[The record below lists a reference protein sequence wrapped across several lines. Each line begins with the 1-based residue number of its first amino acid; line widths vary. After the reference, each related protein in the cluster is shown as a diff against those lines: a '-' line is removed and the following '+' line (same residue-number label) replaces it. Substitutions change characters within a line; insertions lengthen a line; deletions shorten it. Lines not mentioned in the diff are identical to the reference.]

1 MKIKKSLLSLLLFAI
16 LLIPS
21 AYSQN
26 LQIQTINQPG
36 CGTPPM
42 TEQQR
47 KYTLNFVDKVAVKR
61 EVGTTFVP
69 IRIHRVTLDDGTGG
83 VAMGD
88 VNKGIANLNN
98 FYLTAGIQFYI
109 ASVNTIVSSDW
120 YDFSQDEESL
130 MTTENSIYDAPN
142 VYFVDAITVNG
153 GGGACGYARYPGN
166 YKESLNILMDNG
178 CLLTPNGT
186 FVHEFGHFFNLAHTH
201 NSTEFGND
209 NANAENVPRAG
220 ENSNC
225 GTTGD
230 LLCDTQADP
239 NGSNDAACNFVND
252 GESTADAN
260 GLAYTPDIDNVMSY
274 YSDSCGG
281 IFTPEQYTRITNAL
295 ATRLSHTNYTLD
307 AAPEDVSNASGL
319 TATTNASYGIDLAWT
334 DNASNEL
341 GYLVERSSDGG
352 TTWVSIIAGGVDQ
365 NLNAFTDATISSN
378 TAYKYRV
385 KASNDSGNEY
395 SNEVSIDTGLI
406 YCTPTHQGN
415 SCDPNNSG
423 LGIAIYNLIL
433 DGDDNGDISNL
444 DNGCTGPLS
453 IFSSDH
459 SANVTAGNN
468 YTVAGDF
475 IKDGSVYS
483 QYLTIWIDLN
493 QDGDFEDA
501 NETIYQADT
510 AGQNFSAPIT
520 IPATAINGTT
530 TMRLRSAYESMG
542 QVTSACGF
550 IALSETEDYELIVS
564 GGATTAPTVTNVTST
579 TTDGSY
585 TTGAVIPITVTFSEV
600 VNVTGTPQITLET
613 GDTDAVVNYSTGTG
627 TNTLTFN
634 YTVGTDHTSADLDY
648 VGTSSL
654 ALNSGTIQDAASND
668 ATLTLANPGTANSL
682 GANKALIIDT
692 TAPTVTNVTSTTTD
706 GSYTTGAVIPIT
718 VTFSEA
724 VSVTGTPQI
733 TLETGG
739 TDAVVDY
746 SSGTGSNT
754 LIFTYTIQAGHTTT
768 DLDYETANSLAL
780 NSGTIQDAASNDAT
794 LTLANPGTANS
805 LGANKALIIDTS
817 DTTPPIFENNTPN
830 FSSISQTEFNLAT
843 DINEAGTIYYVV
855 VSDGS
860 AAPSSAE
867 VKAGTGQV
875 ASGNAI
881 VTSGDFSNNFNV
893 SGVTANTA
901 YDVYIVAEDDETTPN
916 IQTNPTKIDLT
927 TAVLSLDDNSLI
939 DLVKIYPN
947 PVMSE
952 LYIKTNSIQLE
963 QLVVYDVL
971 GKVIINTKLNLDKID
986 VSTLALGMYILK
998 IKTNKGT
1005 VVHRIIKK

>member
-26 LQIQTINQPG
+26 LQNQTINQPG

-42 TEQQR
+42 TKQQQ

-61 EVGTTFVP
+61 KVGTTFVP

-88 VNKGIANLNN
+88 VNKGVANLNN

-109 ASVNTIVSSDW
+109 ASVSTIVSSDW

-130 MTTENSIYDAPN
+130 MTSENSIYDAPN
-142 VYFVDAITVNG
+142 VYFVDKITTSS
-153 GGGACGYARYPGN
+153 GGGACGYARYPGD
-166 YKESLNILMDNG
+166 YDASLNILMANG
-178 CLLTPNGT
+178 CLLNGPNGT

-201 NSTEFGND
+201 QSTEFGND
-209 NANAENVPRAG
+209 NGNAENVPRTG

-225 GTTGD
+225 GATGD

-239 NGSNDAACNFVND
+239 NGSNDNNCNFVND
-252 GESTADAN
+252 GESTEDAN

-295 ATRLSHTNYTLD
+295 ATRLSHTDYTLD

-352 TTWVSIIAGGVDQ
+352 TTWASIIAGGVDQ
-365 NLNAFTDATISSN
+365 DLTTFTDATIFSN

-385 KASNDSGNEY
+385 KASNDNGNEY
-395 SNEVSIDTGLI
+395 SNEVSIDIGLI

-415 SCDPNNSG
+415 SCDPNNSDIG
-423 LGIAIYNLIL
+423 VAIYNLTL

-444 DNGCTGPLS
+444 DNGCEGPLS

-468 YTVAGDF
+468 YTVVGDF
-475 IKDGSVYS
+475 IKDGSNYP

-501 NETIYQADT
+501 NEMMYQAASDART
-510 AGQNFSAPIT
+510 FSEPIT

-530 TMRLRSAYESMG
+530 TMRLRTAHTSMG
-542 QVTSACGF
+542 QVTSPCGY
-550 IALSETEDYELIVS
+550 IAFSETEDYELIVS
-564 GGATTAPTVTNVTST
+564 GNTLQQPIITFNNIVSSYGGADFNLEATSNST
-579 TTDGSY
+579 GIINY
-585 TTGAVIPITVTFSEV
+585 TIVGE
-600 VNVTGTPQITLET
+600 N
-613 GDTDAVVNYSTGTG
+613 STGTSLRG
-627 TNTLTFN
+627 TNNETINIGNAGSVVIRATQEADNSFSLATQDITLTIEEAPLIVAANTGSGVGISKVYGATDPTFSYTITGFVNSDVEGDLDTGITISRVAGENVGDYTITPSGAADSN
-634 YTVGTDHTSADLDY
+634 YSISFVTATFSIAPADL
-648 VGTSSL
+648 T
-654 ALNSGTIQDAASND
+654 
-668 ATLTLANPGTANSL
+668 
-682 GANKALIIDT
+682 
-692 TAPTVTNVTSTTTD
+692 
-706 GSYTTGAVIPIT
+706 
-718 VTFSEA
+718 
-724 VSVTGTPQI
+724 
-733 TLETGG
+733 
-739 TDAVVDY
+739 
-746 SSGTGSNT
+746 
-754 LIFTYTIQAGHTTT
+754 
-768 DLDYETANSLAL
+768 
-780 NSGTIQDAASNDAT
+780 
-794 LTLANPGTANS
+794 
-805 LGANKALIIDTS
+805 
-817 DTTPPIFENNTPN
+817 
-830 FSSISQTEFNLAT
+830 
-843 DINEAGTIYYVV
+843 
-855 VSDGS
+855 
-860 AAPSSAE
+860 
-867 VKAGTGQV
+867 
-875 ASGNAI
+875 
-881 VTSGDFSNNFNV
+881 
-893 SGVTANTA
+893 VTANTGTSK
-901 YDVYIVAEDDETTPN
+901 VYGVTDPTLSYTITSFVNDDEESDLDTGVSISRVAGENAGDYTITPSGAADSNYSISFVTSPFSIAPAGLTVTGLEGDDKVYDGTTEATASGTPGLSGILSN
-916 IQTNPTKIDLT
+916 DVVVLEGSPVFTFESAELGTDITITTTGYTILGVDSVNYNLT
-927 TAVLSLDDNSLI
+927 QPIISADIKATLSLDDNSLI
-939 DLVKIYPN
+939 DLVKIHPN

-963 QLVVYDVL
+963 QVVVYDVL

-986 VSTLALGMYILK
+986 VSTLVLGMYILK
-998 IKTNKGT
+998 IKTNQGT
-1005 VVHRIIKK
+1005 VVRRVIKK